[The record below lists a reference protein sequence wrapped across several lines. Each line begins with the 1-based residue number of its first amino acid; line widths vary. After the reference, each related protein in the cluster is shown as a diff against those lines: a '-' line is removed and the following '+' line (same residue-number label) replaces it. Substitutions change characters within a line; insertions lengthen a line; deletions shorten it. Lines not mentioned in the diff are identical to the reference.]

1 MKVERDII
9 ITFNNSYEC
18 CDNISWFSEPLQY
31 LGNQISTKHI
41 KHNPSCI
48 SKKCCLLEI
57 HRFMKQAITYD

>member
-31 LGNQISTKHI
+31 LGNQINAKHI
-41 KHNPSCI
+41 KHNPSYN
-48 SKKCCLLEI
+48 SKKCCLLKI
-57 HRFMKQAITYD
+57 RRFMKQAITYD